1 METETLTE
9 DARGSLRDG
18 ERNESMPLTNW
29 MRGICG
35 GCGYFSYRRDLILLT
50 LMDSGQNSFALD
62 ARVSVWSSIAF
73 STKSFP
79 FRLSRDRP
87 EIRIN
92 GGE

>member
-1 METETLTE
+1 MEMETLTE

-18 ERNESMPLTNW
+18 ERNEVCELTNW

-62 ARVSVWSSIAF
+62 ARVSVWIAF

-87 EIRIN
+87 EIQIN

>member
-1 METETLTE
+1 MEMETLTE

-18 ERNESMPLTNW
+18 ERNEVCELTNW

-62 ARVSVWSSIAF
+62 ALPHSVFHKIVSVSIVPRSS
-73 STKSFP
+73 
-79 FRLSRDRP
+79 
-87 EIRIN
+87 
-92 GGE
+92 